1 MMAQNIDELQVNI
14 RAQSAKASSDINA
27 LTTSLA
33 SLKAAVRG
41 GVGLTTVANQF
52 NKFSQA
58 VNNMSVPSGKLSALV
73 MALKPLETIGKSNLG
88 STLNQLKKIPDITK
102 GLDSNSLA
110 EFASKITQVTNAV
123 RPLATEME
131 KVSGGFSKL
140 PNNIQKAINANAR
153 LTTSNKKTA
162 ISYGLLVAKISIAYM
177 AVRRIGRVIAG
188 WLKESNDYVENLNL
202 FTASLGEYAGEAQ
215 KYAEHVGDLMGIDP
229 SAWMRNQG
237 IFNTLIEGF
246 GVTSDKAAL
255 MSKNLTQLGYD
266 LSAFYN
272 ISVADSMQKVQSGVA
287 GELEPLRRLGYDLS
301 VAKLQAIALA
311 NGIDQSV
318 MSMTQ
323 AEKSQLR
330 YYAIMT
336 QVTVAQGDMARTL
349 SAPANQL
356 RILQAQAVQASRALG
371 NIFIPALNAIL
382 PYAIA
387 FLKVIRWVADELG
400 KLFGFSLPEIDYSG
414 IKDVAGGTEDLTDG
428 IEDANGAAEKL
439 KKTILGFDQ
448 LNVMNAPTTSGGGA
462 GSGVGGGGDLGLQL
476 PEYNFLEGLI
486 KTKTSKI
493 FDEWKVK
500 AKPVLDFIIENFETI
515 KTLALAIGGILL
527 AWKVGTGISSVVTGL
542 SKIPLGVG
550 GALLTAAG
558 AAGLALSIQ
567 DIITEGLNKI
577 NFSTI
582 LGSAGTFTGG
592 AALIGKLFGSALLG
606 GAIGGL
612 IAGAGLLF
620 AGLYDALKNGID
632 WLSGALIPLGATAMG
647 ASIGAIIGMLGG
659 PIGAGIG
666 ALIGLAIGLITDL
679 TIWIVQ
685 NWETIKT
692 NFNTAVTWFDQEV
705 ITPIGNFFSNLWSN
719 IVEIFNNTVRDIK
732 QVWNGVATWFDENV
746 VQPIVDFFSPI
757 VETVGL
763 FFEGAWLIARAVWK
777 VVSDW
782 FDKNVITPVKDLF
795 KEVKEFIYEKF
806 SEAWQSVKE
815 VWNVVSGW
823 FETNVINPVVDKF
836 NEIKESILLAFAL
849 AAGFVRSTW
858 RSISDWFSTNVID
871 PLVSG
876 FDVAWTT
883 IRTTFENALNAVSL
897 FAKGIFNDVIGYIE
911 RLVNGAIGGVNK
923 LIRGFNKAASWAA
936 DLLGEDY
943 SGLPTISEISI
954 KRMASGGFPDV
965 GELFIA
971 REAGAEMVGSVGGR
985 TAVANNDQIVEAVA
999 QGVAEA
1005 VRGSM
1010 GSGGDINIYLDG
1022 VLERSISAIERR
1034 NVRAGKTIIPVG
1046 VR

>member
-1 MMAQNIDELQVNI
+1 MMAQNIDELQVTI

-52 NKFSQA
+52 NKFSAA
-58 VNNMSVPSGKLSALV
+58 VNSMSVPSGKLSALV

-102 GLDSNSLA
+102 GLDNNSLA
-110 EFASKITQVTNAV
+110 EFANKITQVTNAV

-131 KVSGGFSKL
+131 KVSRGFSKL

-188 WLKESNDYVENLNL
+188 WIKESNDYVENLNL
-202 FTASLGEYAGEAQ
+202 FTASLGKYAGEAQ

-229 SAWMRNQG
+229 SDWMRNQG

-246 GVTSDKAAL
+246 GVASDKAAL

-266 LSAFYN
+266 LSSFYN

-301 VAKLQAIALA
+301 IAKLQAIALA

-356 RILQAQAVQASRALG
+356 RILQAQAVQAARALG
-371 NIFIPALNAIL
+371 NIFIPALNAVL

-387 FLKVIRWVADELG
+387 FLKVVRWVADELG

-414 IKDVAGGTEDLTDG
+414 IQDVAGGTEDLTDG

-486 KTKTSKI
+486 ETKTSKI

-515 KTLALAIGGILL
+515 RTLALAIGGILL
-527 AWKVGTGISSVVTGL
+527 AWKVGKGISSVVTGL
-542 SKIPLGVG
+542 SKIPLGLG
-550 GALLTAAG
+550 GGLLTAAS
-558 AAGLALSIQ
+558 AAGLVLSIQ
-567 DIITEGLNKI
+567 NIITEGLNGM
-577 NFSTI
+577 NFTGALTSSGGLIGGAAMLGKVFGSTL
-582 LGSAGTFTGG
+582 LGAAIGAITGG
-592 AALIGKLFGSALLG
+592 AALL
-606 GAIGGL
+606 AIG
-612 IAGAGLLF
+612 I
-620 AGLYDALKNGID
+620 YDAVKNGIS
-632 WLSGALIPLGATAMG
+632 WLSGALIPIGATA
-647 ASIGAIIGMLGG
+647 A
-659 PIGAGIG
+659 GAGIG
-666 ALIGLAIGLITDL
+666 ALIGSIGGPLGALIGFLVGLVTDAV
-679 TIWIVQ
+679 IFIVQ

-795 KEVKEFIYEKF
+795 KEVKDFIYEKF

-836 NEIKESILLAFAL
+836 NEVKESVSLAFAL
-849 AAGFVRSTW
+849 AAGFVRATW

-954 KRMASGGFPDV
+954 RRMASGGFPDV